1 MTENDEVRLVA
12 RAKEGDFDAFETLVS
27 RSEGKVYSH
36 ILRFVANEEDARD
49 LLQETY
55 LSAYKNLAKFKGDS
69 AFSTWVYRIATN
81 HALMKLRKKHPQE
94 VAFDEIHVPTHEELR
109 GRSISDWHVDPREA
123 LLRSELR
130 GVLESAIGKLPAL
143 YRAVVLMRDVEE
155 LSTEE
160 TARALGI
167 SEGAVKTRLHR
178 ARIFLREALAP
189 YFESEAV
196 ETTSGNTR

>member
-1 MTENDEVRLVA
+1 MIEEEESGLLA
-12 RAKEGDFDAFETLVS
+12 RARVGDFDAFEALVS

-36 ILRFVANEEDARD
+36 LLRLVANEEDARD

-55 LSAYKNLAKFKGDS
+55 LSAYKSLGSFKGDS

-81 HALMKLRKKHPQE
+81 HALMKLRRKTHQE
-94 VAFDEIHVPTHEELR
+94 VALDDVQIPSHEELK
-109 GRSISDWHVDPREA
+109 GRTISDWQVDPREA

-130 GVLESAIGKLPAL
+130 GVLDEAVGRLPAL

-160 TARALGI
+160 TAQSLGI
-167 SEGAVKTRLHR
+167 TEGAVKTRLHR
-178 ARIFLREALAP
+178 ARIFLREELAP
-189 YFESEAV
+189 YFEGDGG
-196 ETTSGNTR
+196 ETLTGKAR